1 MNNSNIL
8 LMLRE
13 MDKHRAR
20 EKIHAATTLKTVFTS
35 GGGGPEACKHSTET
49 HWKFKAFYCER
60 KSALKM
66 EGFMH
71 IINCINTTKSTRQ
84 VRARTRHV

>member
-1 MNNSNIL
+1 
-8 LMLRE
+8 MLRE

-60 KSALKM
+60 KSALKI
-66 EGFMH
+66 EDSF
-71 IINCINTTKSTRQ
+71 INTMKSTRQ
-84 VRARTRHV
+84 VRASTTHV